1 MNNSKF
7 TAKLVTAASRN
18 PLNLALL
25 PILAVMLVAAIACGG
40 DTSARNPSLPV
51 GPATVQ
57 PAATTEPAPTATQS
71 PQPTIVPSPT
81 PAPTST
87 PQPNPTPI
95 PADTPIPTPTE
106 SPTPAPETR
115 SEDSKPDA
123 AAPIEA
129 TESDLP
135 PECLTDGSLTDAKLI
150 SSCSHG
156 AMSRLQSLKI
166 DVDFNLAAMLPGELP
181 QGAELPRMQLQVARV
196 FPDDFSVVM
205 TAPGGETLQFI
216 IAGGATY
223 INDGMSGVWVKIPQ
237 ARSEADAML
246 MSLNMVERQMQDL
259 DNPDILWN
267 EVLLSDDGSKY
278 TVSYRPPAEQSAM
291 QTPPLEIKLV
301 IDARSFLQHSVSA
314 LIIDAQGMS
323 HKMGDV
329 RYSAHDEPFTIEPPE
344 SYIEGDASLMP
355 QPGSDGAAAAP
366 EVVSLSKNSEGNVE
380 VTFSAPVTL
389 IGQVGLHVPDPST
402 GGWVLPY
409 TGGSGSNTLTFDAA
423 PPDSQSLTPG
433 ESLIVGFT
441 FDAPESDLIDDN
453 GQPVNLNFEPWVY
466 PE

>member
-1 MNNSKF
+1 MNNANL
-7 TAKLVTAASRN
+7 TANLVTAASRN
-18 PLNLALL
+18 SLSLALL

-40 DTSARNPSLPV
+40 DTNSGNPSLPV

-57 PAATTEPAPTATQS
+57 PAATEPAPTATQS
-71 PQPTIVPSPT
+71 PPPTATPAPTQAPTSTLQPSPT
-81 PAPTST
+81 PV
-87 PQPNPTPI
+87 

-106 SPTPAPETR
+106 SPTPAPEAK
-115 SEDSKPDA
+115 SKDSRPDA
-123 AAPIEA
+123 AAPTTA
-129 TESDLP
+129 TKSDLP

-150 SSCSHG
+150 ASCSNE

-181 QGAELPRMQLQVARV
+181 PGAEVPSMQLQVARV

-246 MSLNMVERQMQDL
+246 MSLNMVEQQMQDL

-267 EVLLSDDGSKY
+267 EVLLSDDGSQY
-278 TVSYRPPAEQSAM
+278 TVSYRPPAERSAM
-291 QTPPLEIKLV
+291 QVPPLAIKLV

-323 HKMGDV
+323 HEMGDV

-355 QPGSDGAAAAP
+355 QPSSDGATAAP

-389 IGQVGLHVPDPST
+389 IGQVSLHVPDPST

-409 TGGSGSNTLTFDAA
+409 AGGSGTDTLTFDAD

-441 FDAPESDLIDDN
+441 FDVPESDLIDEN